1 MKRIVSYISS
11 LVILVVGLYLSY
23 DVPDVE
29 KIFAIGGIIVG
40 ALIVGWIVQKV
51 LEPLTDL

>member
-23 DVPDVE
+23 DVPGVE

-51 LEPLTDL
+51 LEQLTDL